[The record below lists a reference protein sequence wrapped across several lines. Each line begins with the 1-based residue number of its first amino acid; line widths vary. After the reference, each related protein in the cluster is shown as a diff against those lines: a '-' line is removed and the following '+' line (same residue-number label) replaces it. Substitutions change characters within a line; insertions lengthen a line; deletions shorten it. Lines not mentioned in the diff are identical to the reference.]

1 MTRKEW
7 MKEHYPEAVRD
18 DLAGGVLGCPCDY
31 SLLLLIDKSIPITRQ
46 CLYPSKECN
55 KIRETCTKCWNH
67 EIEEVT
73 Q

>member
-31 SLLLLIDKSIPITRQ
+31 SLLLLIDKSIPIRRQ
-46 CLYPSKECN
+46 CLYPGEECTLSE
-55 KIRETCTKCWNH
+55 KCTKCWNQ

-73 Q
+73 K